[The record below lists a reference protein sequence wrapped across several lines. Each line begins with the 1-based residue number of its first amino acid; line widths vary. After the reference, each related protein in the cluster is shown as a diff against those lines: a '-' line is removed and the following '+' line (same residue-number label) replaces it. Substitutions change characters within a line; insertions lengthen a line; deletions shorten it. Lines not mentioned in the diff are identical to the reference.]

1 MFLPFFNFLVFF
13 IRVAGIINSIQ
24 TDSAWKT
31 MNFTDECKAFAKVVK
46 QDMQK
51 PAAFIG
57 KLRKAV
63 NYEPIEDM
71 ELIEVEEADTP
82 EAVDIT
88 EDKRNIMEDKTMA
101 EDSKE
106 AAEEIEQ
113 IELIDEDESL

>member
-1 MFLPFFNFLVFF
+1 M
-13 IRVAGIINSIQ
+13 
-24 TDSAWKT
+24 
-31 MNFTDECKAFAKVVK
+31 
-46 QDMQK
+46 
-51 PAAFIG
+51 
-57 KLRKAV
+57 
-63 NYEPIEDM
+63 EDM